1 MSQVIFNNRINMFL
15 AATPSVGGYT
25 VGYDLDGVIKQKD
38 SAGNVTPLVG
48 GGSSENLAQTL
59 QLGND
64 SGAYSIVM
72 GTATSIRSG
81 GAKSYILLDHNNGI
95 LIYATASGSTSSLTL
110 TSGMSTLR
118 SHTSLGSSEADFN
131 GASYSLNAYSA
142 TQSVSFKQ
150 TNKSIDIYHTDSH
163 AGNSIVS
170 VLNIGSSYDND
181 LIDNKAYVHINSK
194 NASTLPGV
202 KNSVIIGGQ
211 NLVSSASDTVYLGNS
226 VNINNQYTLPNT
238 DGSSGQVLM
247 TDGAGQVSWSPASSG
262 ANPPLSDVLSVG
274 NNSESY
280 SIVMGTGTSIRSANG
295 GSQVLLDHSAQ
306 NSILISSDGPL
317 KQKSYVQLTEGV
329 VSIGATSGTVE
340 IGDLKGL
347 VYAADYSATFVNNSL
362 VTKQYVD
369 SIANSVF
376 STYKIAY
383 VDPANGSDVTGLV
396 NRVDKPYQTVAKAT
410 SGLTSSYVFTSADKG
425 LVHLKKGLYSAG
437 ITMVD
442 NINYYCEP
450 GVLFTGNGFTDLGST
465 VNSSVMGYADFISS
479 SSTNLVPLDITRAS
493 NVTFEFGTIENLM
506 TAFKVTNSTGTSNIK
521 IKGDRIRTESRLG
534 RGMLIG
540 NQAGTS
546 DVSSNISI
554 DIRESITGAY
564 DVVDVRPRFSG
575 SVDIKC
581 PSIYC
586 DADINALT
594 GPQSNAQHVLAI
606 RSASASVSVR
616 GDLYERTS
624 AFTGGNNAAVYVS
637 ECDLKIVG
645 NIDGGNCPGAVV
657 EGTVGTFSVIGNI
670 ISSRESVIN
679 SSNGIAMRV
688 SDSLLKTDGSGT
700 VPYAINVNSGTM
712 SSLHIH
718 NSRIYNSVQDSGI
731 IVMSTTHSAFR
742 IYNSLAYSPGTAS
755 GNFIYCAATV
765 SVGIHN
771 TRCNK
776 DNSDVVEDL
785 FAPSGFIYDDRFD
798 MEGF

>member
-1 MSQVIFNNRINMFL
+1 MSQVIFNNRINMIF

-25 VGYDLDGVIKQKD
+25 IGYDLDGVIKQKD
-38 SAGNVTPLVG
+38 SAGNVTPLFSS
-48 GGSSENLAQTL
+48 SSENLAQTL

-72 GTATSIRSG
+72 GTATSISSG
-81 GAKSYILLDHNNGI
+81 GAKSYIMLDHGGGI
-95 LIYATASGSTSSLTL
+95 FIYSTASGSTSSVTL
-110 TSGMSTLR
+110 ANGRSMLR
-118 SHTSLGSSEADFN
+118 SHITSGSSDADLN
-131 GASYSLNAYSA
+131 GASYSLNVYSA
-142 TQSVSFKQ
+142 TQSMSFKQ
-150 TNKSIDIYHTDSH
+150 TNKSIDIFYRDSH
-163 AGNSIVS
+163 AGNSSVS

-181 LIDNKAYVHINSK
+181 LTDNKAYVHINSK
-194 NASTLPGV
+194 NASTLSGV
-202 KNSVIIGGQ
+202 ENSVVIGGSG
-211 NLVSSASDTVYLGNS
+211 LIASSSDTVYLGNN
-226 VNINNQYTLPNT
+226 VNINNEYTLPNT
-238 DGSSGQVLM
+238 DGSNGQVLM
-247 TDGAGQVSWSPASSG
+247 TDGAGQVSWSAASS
-262 ANPPLSDVLSVG
+262 ASNPPLDDVLAVG

-295 GSQVLLDHSAQ
+295 QSQVLLDYSSTQ

-317 KQKSYVQLTEGV
+317 KQKSYVQLTESV
-329 VSIGATSGTVE
+329 ISIGATSGTVE

-369 SIANSVF
+369 SISNSVF
-376 STYKIAY
+376 LTYKIAY
-383 VDPANGSDVTGLV
+383 VDPVNGSDVTGLV

-410 SGLTSSYVFTSADKG
+410 SGLTSSYVFTSSDQG

-437 ITMVD
+437 ITMFD

-493 NVTFEFGTIENLM
+493 NVTFEFRTIENLM

-521 IKGDRIRTESRLG
+521 IKGERISTQSRLG

-554 DIRESITGAY
+554 EVRESITGAY

-586 DADINALT
+586 DADINTLT
-594 GPQSNAQHVLAI
+594 GPQTNAQHVLAI
-606 RSASASVSVR
+606 RSASASVSIK
-616 GDLYERTS
+616 GDIYERTS
-624 AFTGGNNAAVYVS
+624 SFVGGNNAAVYVS
-637 ECDLKIVG
+637 GCDLKIAG
-645 NIDGGNCPGAVV
+645 NIDGGNCPGALV
-657 EGTVGTFSVIGNI
+657 EGTVGTFSVEGNI
-670 ISSRESVIN
+670 ISRRESVIN
-679 SSNGIAMRV
+679 NSNGIAMRV
-688 SDSLLKTDGSGT
+688 SDSLLRTEGTGT

-731 IVMSTTHSAFR
+731 IVMSTTHSAFK

-776 DNSDVVEDL
+776 DNSDLVEDL